1 MALLENNGEDYEQ
14 VEIDAGEIN
23 IVQHVDEIISLD
35 SCQSQRH
42 GPRRSQLGRSKM
54 FKQSNG
60 EARHKVSAAPMTRR
74 VVVTTAAAVPLSIS
88 AAAAEDAVAD
98 LIKGAE
104 EKNAAFMRGDMDRWA
119 KITRIAP
126 RLHVDPAVWRSRQP
140 RIRCQPQAVGRA
152 RAVLPQRQAKLQVA
166 QTYTSERLVVLVM
179 IEEQQAEVG
188 GLPEQD
194 WSLRVTEVYR
204 KDGSEWQLAHRH
216 ADPLVRRITLEQAAA
231 LARG

>member
-1 MALLENNGEDYEQ
+1 
-14 VEIDAGEIN
+14 
-23 IVQHVDEIISLD
+23 
-35 SCQSQRH
+35 
-42 GPRRSQLGRSKM
+42 M
-54 FKQSNG
+54 FKQRNG
-60 EARHKVSAAPMTRR
+60 RARHNGSPAAMTRR
-74 VVVTTAAAVPLSIS
+74 AVVTTAAAMPLSGALS
-88 AAAAEDAVAD
+88 LGAAAAEDPVAD
-98 LIKGAE
+98 LIKVAE

-126 RLHVDPAVWRSRQP
+126 DFTLMQPFGGPASHGFDTSPKRLAELAQYFRN
-140 RIRCQPQAVGRA
+140 GRT
-152 RAVLPQRQAKLQVA
+152 KLQVA

-179 IEEQQAEVG
+179 IEQQQAEVG

-204 KDGSEWQLAHRH
+204 KEGSEWQLAHRH